1 MVKRL
6 EIRLP
11 DELHAALV
19 REIGWSKR
27 SLNAEMVW
35 RLQESLWPTPEGE
48 GPHDNQM
55 IEARELRRRG
65 LARTAADEG
74 R

>member
-19 REIGWSKR
+19 REIDWSKR

-55 IEARELRRRG
+55 TEYRELRRRG
-65 LARTAADEG
+65 LARLAADNQE
-74 R
+74 

>member
-19 REIGWSKR
+19 REIDWSKR

-35 RLQESLWPTPEGE
+35 RLEQSLWPTPEGE
-48 GPHDNQM
+48 GPHDNQAT
-55 IEARELRRRG
+55 EYRELRRRG